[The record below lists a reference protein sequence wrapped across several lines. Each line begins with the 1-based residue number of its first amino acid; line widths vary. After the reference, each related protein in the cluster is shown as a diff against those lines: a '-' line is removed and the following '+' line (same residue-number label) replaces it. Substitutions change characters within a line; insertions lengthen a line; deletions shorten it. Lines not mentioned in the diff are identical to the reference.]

1 MLVCATDV
9 DGIVPVAVVLTV
21 AVLSVVAT
29 IGTTCTLGPLAGTVG
44 GATAARGVII
54 VWIALGAVVLGA
66 TGTLTPGA
74 IATGYRGVW
83 LIAGIGGGG
92 TPMGGLP
99 PGVGT
104 PVGGAPPGS
113 GTLGTPALAGVSIVA
128 TTVTLFSTVV
138 VGCVEVLGGSG
149 SSTLYLG
156 PLVVDAGAGAV
167 ATLLTPSVVT
177 AIVESVIPAGLTGLE
192 RVSNAD
198 GFKASSLLMVTA
210 RSSELL
216 TSGSVADLI

>member
-54 VWIALGAVVLGA
+54 VWVALGAVVLGT
-66 TGTLTPGA
+66 TGSLTPGA

-92 TPMGGLP
+92 TPMGGIP
-99 PGVGT
+99 PGGRT

-138 VGCVEVLGGSG
+138 VGCIEVLGGRG
-149 SSTLYLG
+149 STVTLFST
-156 PLVVDAGAGAV
+156 VVAG
-167 ATLLTPSVVT
+167 
-177 AIVESVIPAGLTGLE
+177 
-192 RVSNAD
+192 
-198 GFKASSLLMVTA
+198 
-210 RSSELL
+210 
-216 TSGSVADLI
+216 